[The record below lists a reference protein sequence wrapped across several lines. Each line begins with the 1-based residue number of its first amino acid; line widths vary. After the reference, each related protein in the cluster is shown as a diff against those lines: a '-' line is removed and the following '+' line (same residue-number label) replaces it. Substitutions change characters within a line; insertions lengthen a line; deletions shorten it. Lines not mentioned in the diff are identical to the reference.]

1 MQIFWQKG
9 FAETSLDDLTRAM
22 GINRPSLYAA
32 YGDKKTLYLRAMKRF
47 FDLTGDRTAALFA
60 AMPSVRAG
68 FEMFY
73 AGAAELYTQGADGP
87 RGCFLVC
94 TAAAPSGTDPDIHA
108 ALGNTVGAIDR
119 SLARE
124 LARACRQGELAA
136 DAPLDTLAALLAATL
151 HSMAIRARAGRP
163 KAELAALAEQALA
176 LVFSRWGPAPEG

>member
-1 MQIFWQKG
+1 MQLFWHKG

-60 AMPSVRAG
+60 TVPSVRAG
-68 FEMFY
+68 FEGFF

-94 TAAAPSGTDPDIHA
+94 TATTPSATDPDIHA

-119 SLARE
+119 SLRHE
-124 LARACRQGELAA
+124 LARACRQGELVA
-136 DAPLDTLAALLAATL
+136 DAPLDTLATLLSATL

-163 KAELAALAEQALA
+163 KAELTALADQVLS
-176 LVFSRWGPAPEG
+176 LVFDRWRPDKAC